1 MPTVCLDQIK
11 LLFTNSLK
19 STAMK
24 ADAVLFMT
32 ASHNPYIT
40 HTQKKIGSRTYFP
53 FGGINPS
60 PVYIIFYRDKQDI
73 TILPSP

>member
-24 ADAVLFMT
+24 ADAVLFMI
-32 ASHNPYIT
+32 ASHKPYIT
-40 HTQKKIGSRTYFP
+40 KKTKTNWFQ
-53 FGGINPS
+53 N
-60 PVYIIFYRDKQDI
+60 
-73 TILPSP
+73 ILSLWWNKSQPCRYNFLS

>member
-1 MPTVCLDQIK
+1 MSRSDKIVVYKFLKI
-11 LLFTNSLK
+11 NSYEGRCSVIHDSISQSICHK
-19 STAMK
+19 K
-24 ADAVLFMT
+24 
-32 ASHNPYIT
+32 N
-40 HTQKKIGSRTYFP
+40 QKQIGSRTYFP

>member
-40 HTQKKIGSRTYFP
+40 HTQKNWFQ
-53 FGGINPS
+53 N
-60 PVYIIFYRDKQDI
+60 
-73 TILPSP
+73 ILSLWWNKSQPCIYNFLS